1 MSAPTPETAE
11 NSDRART
18 SLEALRTEIAKAVVG
33 QDPAVTG
40 LVVAL
45 LCRGHVLLEGVP
57 GVAKTLLVRTLAAS
71 LELDTKRV
79 QFTPDLMPSDVT
91 GSLVYDARTAEFS
104 FQPGPVFTNL
114 LLADEINRTPPKTQS
129 SLLEAMEERQVTVD
143 GTPRLLPDPFLVA
156 ATQNPVEYEGT
167 YPLPEAQLDRF
178 LLKLTVPLPTRE
190 DEINVLTRHAEGFN
204 PRDLQAAGVRPV
216 AGPAD
221 LEAARAAVAKTS
233 VSAEIAGY
241 VVDICRATR
250 ESPSLTLGV
259 SPRGA
264 TALLSTARAWAWLTG
279 RDYVIPGRCEG
290 PGPAHP
296 APPDPAPARS
306 GDGRSHRRLRHHRDP
321 HPRPRPPLRSCPMAL
336 TGRTALL
343 AALGSLPVGILAPSW
358 TGMLAVNAPLSLAI
372 LCDYAL
378 AAPVR
383 TLRFTRSGDTSVR
396 LGDSAEVQLTVTNP
410 SSRRLRAHLRD
421 AWPPSSWH
429 TGTEQA
435 ASRHKLTVPAGERRR
450 LTTVLRPTRRG
461 DRHAERVTVRSY
473 GPLGLAARQGNHQ
486 VPWTVRVL
494 PPFTSRKHL
503 PSRLARLRELDGRTS
518 VLIRGQ
524 GTEFDS
530 LRDYVPG
537 DDTRSIDWR
546 ATARQTTVAVRT
558 WRPERDRHILV
569 VLDTGRTSAGRVGD
583 VPRLDAAMD
592 AALLLTAL
600 ASRAGDRVDLLA
612 YDRRIRAQVQGR
624 SGGDLLPAAGQRPR
638 SAGTRT
644 RRDRRPRPQRH
655 RAAAAPRA
663 AP

>member
-1 MSAPTPETAE
+1 
-11 NSDRART
+11 
-18 SLEALRTEIAKAVVG
+18 
-33 QDPAVTG
+33 
-40 LVVAL
+40 
-45 LCRGHVLLEGVP
+45 
-57 GVAKTLLVRTLAAS
+57 
-71 LELDTKRV
+71 
-79 QFTPDLMPSDVT
+79 
-91 GSLVYDARTAEFS
+91 
-104 FQPGPVFTNL
+104 
-114 LLADEINRTPPKTQS
+114 
-129 SLLEAMEERQVTVD
+129 
-143 GTPRLLPDPFLVA
+143 
-156 ATQNPVEYEGT
+156 
-167 YPLPEAQLDRF
+167 
-178 LLKLTVPLPTRE
+178 
-190 DEINVLTRHAEGFN
+190 
-204 PRDLQAAGVRPV
+204 
-216 AGPAD
+216 
-221 LEAARAAVAKTS
+221 
-233 VSAEIAGY
+233 
-241 VVDICRATR
+241 
-250 ESPSLTLGV
+250 
-259 SPRGA
+259 
-264 TALLSTARAWAWLTG
+264 
-279 RDYVIPGRCEG
+279 
-290 PGPAHP
+290 
-296 APPDPAPARS
+296 
-306 GDGRSHRRLRHHRDP
+306 
-321 HPRPRPPLRSCPMAL
+321 MAL

-396 LGDSAEVQLTVTNP
+396 LGDAAEVQLTVANP

-421 AWPPSSWH
+421 AWPPSSWL

-450 LTTVLRPTRRG
+450 ITTVLRPTRRG
-461 DRHAERVTVRSY
+461 DRQADRVTVRSY
-473 GPLGLAARQGNHQ
+473 GPLGLAARQGNHK

-583 VPRLDAAMD
+583 IPRLDAAMD

-624 SGGDLLPAAGQRPR
+624 SAGDLLPALVNALAPLEPELVETDARGLSAAALNSAPRRSLIVLLTSLDAAPIEEGLLPVLPLLTQRHTVLVASVADPHIQQMSTAR
-638 SAGTRT
+638 GTIEDVYDAAAGTQAQAQRRRT
-644 RRDRRPRPQRH
+644 AEQLQRH
-655 RAAAAPRA
+655 GVTVVDATPDNLAPALADAYLALKAAGRL
-663 AP
+663 

>member
-1 MSAPTPETAE
+1 
-11 NSDRART
+11 
-18 SLEALRTEIAKAVVG
+18 
-33 QDPAVTG
+33 
-40 LVVAL
+40 
-45 LCRGHVLLEGVP
+45 
-57 GVAKTLLVRTLAAS
+57 
-71 LELDTKRV
+71 
-79 QFTPDLMPSDVT
+79 
-91 GSLVYDARTAEFS
+91 
-104 FQPGPVFTNL
+104 
-114 LLADEINRTPPKTQS
+114 
-129 SLLEAMEERQVTVD
+129 
-143 GTPRLLPDPFLVA
+143 
-156 ATQNPVEYEGT
+156 
-167 YPLPEAQLDRF
+167 
-178 LLKLTVPLPTRE
+178 
-190 DEINVLTRHAEGFN
+190 
-204 PRDLQAAGVRPV
+204 
-216 AGPAD
+216 
-221 LEAARAAVAKTS
+221 
-233 VSAEIAGY
+233 
-241 VVDICRATR
+241 
-250 ESPSLTLGV
+250 
-259 SPRGA
+259 
-264 TALLSTARAWAWLTG
+264 
-279 RDYVIPGRCEG
+279 
-290 PGPAHP
+290 
-296 APPDPAPARS
+296 
-306 GDGRSHRRLRHHRDP
+306 
-321 HPRPRPPLRSCPMAL
+321 MAL

-372 LCDYAL
+372 LCDYVL

-383 TLRFTRSGDTSVR
+383 TLQFTRSGDTSVR
-396 LGDSAEVQLTVTNP
+396 LGDGAEVQLTVTNP
-410 SSRRLRAHLRD
+410 SNRRLRAHLRD

-429 TGTEQA
+429 SGTEQA
-435 ASRHKLTVPAGERRR
+435 ASRHMLTVPAGERRR

-473 GPLGLAARQGNHQ
+473 GPLGLAARQGNHR

-624 SGGDLLPAAGQRPR
+624 SGGDLLPALVNALAPLEPELVETDARGLSAAALTSAPRRSLIVLLTSLDAAPIEEGLLPVLPQLTQRHTVLVASVADPHIQQMSTSR
-638 SAGTRT
+638 GTIDAVYEAAAGTQAQAQRRRT
-644 RRDRRPRPQRH
+644 AEQLQRH
-655 RAAAAPRA
+655 GVTVVDATPDNLAPALADAYLALKAAGRL
-663 AP
+663 